1 MKWTKKLCYFCY
13 RWPKQFNVIQKALN
27 MPKSKEHYVLKD
39 SIPDCYQKMTDL
51 AQRQNEN
58 DRADDEPLTLSTA
71 ALAPSPIKGRLAT
84 DQANRP

>member
-1 MKWTKKLCYFCY
+1 
-13 RWPKQFNVIQKALN
+13 
-27 MPKSKEHYVLKD
+27 
-39 SIPDCYQKMTDL
+39 MTDL